1 MKGAGRWY
9 AGVGSRKAPEQALRL
24 ARRVAAR
31 LAELGWGLRTGG
43 APGMDRAFE
52 EGARKAG
59 GRVEVFLPW
68 PGYEGYRE
76 DDPAVALVRP
86 TAEAYRV
93 AAEHHPAWEKLGRGV
108 RALMA
113 RNSHQVLGPDL
124 GDPVAF
130 LVCWTP
136 DGAEE
141 KTGPETGGTGQAIR
155 LAVAKGIPVFNLARE
170 GALER
175 LGEFVRRRGG

>member
-1 MKGAGRWY
+1 M
-9 AGVGSRKAPEQALRL
+9 
-24 ARRVAAR
+24 AAR

-43 APGMDRAFE
+43 PPGMDRAFE

-113 RNSHQVLGPDL
+113 RNSHQVLGASL
-124 GDPVAF
+124 EDPVAF
-130 LVCWTP
+130 VVCWTP
-136 DGAEE
+136 DGAESE
-141 KTGPETGGTGQAIR
+141 AECGRETGGTGQAIR
-155 LAVAKGIPVFNLARE
+155 LASRWGVPVVNLARE

-175 LGEFVRRRGG
+175 LGEFVRRGG

>member
-1 MKGAGRWY
+1 
-9 AGVGSRKAPEQALRL
+9 
-24 ARRVAAR
+24 VAAR

-68 PGYEGYRE
+68 SGYEGY
-76 DDPAVALVRP
+76 

-113 RNSHQVLGPDL
+113 RNPHQVLGPDL

-175 LGEFVRRRGG
+175 LGEFVRRQGG